1 MLEMEDRLGQI
12 CKALSFAAQKH
23 TRQRRKDTEASPY
36 INHPICLLDTLVNEG
51 KGPIG
56 LTAGELAEAIRTLR
70 NHARSEDYVTT
81 LTCSAKP

>member
-1 MLEMEDRLGQI
+1 MASGGTGDV
-12 CKALSFAAQKH
+12 LSGLLASLLAQGIAPEIAVTGGVWLHGRAA
-23 TRQRRKDTEASPY
+23 
-36 INHPICLLDTLVNEG
+36 DTLVNEG